1 VDEIGQI
8 LETRIDRSLRYWGV
22 GQSQCNG
29 AGSQPRAQQVLV
41 RAYTKRCL
49 EGAQKVKL
57 AHPSEPRKLGDTPV
71 DLESVVHESSHF
83 RYAAFVA

>member
-1 VDEIGQI
+1 
-8 LETRIDRSLRYWGV
+8 
-22 GQSQCNG
+22 
-29 AGSQPRAQQVLV
+29 
-41 RAYTKRCL
+41 
-49 EGAQKVKL
+49 VKL